1 MYISMSVLFTMI
13 VVSFMLGML
22 VAFIMMLNTLAK
34 MKSK

>member
-1 MYISMSVLFTMI
+1 MFISMTALFTMV

-22 VAFIMMLNTLAK
+22 VAFVMMLNALAK